1 MKIKKI
7 SYTLTNSMKY
17 FVETEKR
24 CITLEFDDAL
34 EIAYAV
40 IDSLNG
46 DYEYLDDIVEKLKNI
61 DVNTLTPIEAM
72 NFVFELKKLIST
84 DPGR

>member
-34 EIAYAV
+34 EIAYSV
-40 IDSLNG
+40 IDSLGG
-46 DYEYLDDIVEKLKNI
+46 DYEYLDDLVEKFK
-61 DVNTLTPIEAM
+61 EG
-72 NFVFELKKLIST
+72 K
-84 DPGR
+84 